1 MLPNNTITVSKYDVN
16 ATSIAFSI
24 TYLSVRPNVIKTI
37 NNNIFGLALTK
48 PLNKLGSHAL
58 THCGI
63 SDASLIIPMVPTII
77 VGMTSLLETGASVK
91 PNLIAKYA
99 KGKKYPIR
107 NPIQ

>member
-1 MLPNNTITVSKYDVN
+1 
-16 ATSIAFSI
+16 
-24 TYLSVRPNVIKTI
+24 
-37 NNNIFGLALTK
+37 
-48 PLNKLGSHAL
+48 
-58 THCGI
+58 
-63 SDASLIIPMVPTII
+63 MVPTII